1 MKHLPLLLLAA
12 TLGFAAE
19 EGPRPPSRPQAPG
32 QEGRPS
38 PRLPVQLSP
47 DEQKRLHEAMEKANQ
62 DPAVKEAQE
71 QAAQAQQAAQE
82 AHKKAR
88 DITEDAAR
96 KADPSVAPILEK
108 IKKAMERRQPD
119 QPDRQPQ
126 GQPRGE
132 APRRP
137 EVQPRGE
144 QPRRPEGQPNQPG
157 RERGPGQPE
166 GDRPRGDVREP
177 GPDRGG
183 VIPGLSP
190 DEQRR
195 VREAMAKANGDPA
208 VRAAREAAAAAQRKA
223 IEIAEDVARQADPSL
238 APLFEKMRKAGE
250 PRRPQGDNRRD
261 RKQAE

>member
-1 MKHLPLLLLAA
+1 MKHIPLLLLAA

-19 EGPRPPSRPQAPG
+19 EGPRPPSRPQGPG
-32 QEGRPS
+32 QEGRQL

-47 DEQKRLHEAMEKANQ
+47 DEQKRLHEAMEKARQ
-62 DPAVKEAQE
+62 DPAVKEAHE
-71 QAAQAQQAAQE
+71 QAAKAQQAAQE
-82 AHKKAR
+82 AQQKAR
-88 DITEDAAR
+88 EITDDAAR
-96 KADPSVAPILEK
+96 KADPSVSPILEK
-108 IKKAMERRQPD
+108 IKKAMERRQPE
-119 QPDRQPQ
+119 QPGRPPQ

-132 APRRP
+132 P
-137 EVQPRGE
+137 
-144 QPRRPEGQPNQPG
+144 PRRPEGQPNQPG

-183 VIPGLSP
+183 PIPGLSP

-195 VREAMAKANGDPA
+195 VREAMAKANENPA

-223 IEIAEDVARQADPSL
+223 IEIAEDVARQADPSI

-250 PRRPQGDNRRD
+250 PRRPQGDDRRD
-261 RKQAE
+261 RKRLLGHDAGM

>member
-19 EGPRPPSRPQAPG
+19 EGPRPPARNQRPG
-32 QEGRPS
+32 QESRQ
-38 PRLPVQLSP
+38 PVPLSP
-47 DEQKRLHEAMEKANQ
+47 DEQKRLHEAMEKAKQ
-62 DPAVKEAQE
+62 DPAVKEAHE
-71 QAAQAQQAAQE
+71 QAAKAQQAAQE
-82 AHKKAR
+82 AQKKAR
-88 DITEDAAR
+88 DITDDAAR
-96 KADPSVAPILEK
+96 KADPEVAPILEK

-119 QPDRQPQ
+119 QTDRQPQ

-132 APRRP
+132 
-137 EVQPRGE
+137 
-144 QPRRPEGQPNQPG
+144 QPRRPE
-157 RERGPGQPE
+157 GQPE

-190 DEQRR
+190 EEQRR

-250 PRRPQGDNRRD
+250 PRRPQGENPRG

>member
-1 MKHLPLLLLAA
+1 MKHFPLLLLAA

-19 EGPRPPSRPQAPG
+19 DGPRPPARNQRPG
-32 QEGRPS
+32 QESRQ
-38 PRLPVQLSP
+38 PVPLSP
-47 DEQKRLHEAMEKANQ
+47 DEQKRLHEAMEKAKQ
-62 DPAVKEAQE
+62 DPAVKEAHE
-71 QAAQAQQAAQE
+71 QAAKAQQAAQE
-82 AHKKAR
+82 AQKKAR
-88 DITEDAAR
+88 DITDDAAR
-96 KADPSVAPILEK
+96 KADPEVAPILEK

-119 QPDRQPQ
+119 QTDRQPQ
-126 GQPRGE
+126 GQPR
-132 APRRP
+132 
-137 EVQPRGE
+137 
-144 QPRRPEGQPNQPG
+144 RPEGQPDQPG

-250 PRRPQGDNRRD
+250 PRRPQGDNPRG

>member
-12 TLGFAAE
+12 SLGFAAE
-19 EGPRPPSRPQAPG
+19 EGPRPPARNQRPG
-32 QEGRPS
+32 QESRQ
-38 PRLPVQLSP
+38 PVPLSP
-47 DEQKRLHEAMEKANQ
+47 DEQKRLHEAMEKAKQ
-62 DPAVKEAQE
+62 DPAVKEAHE
-71 QAAQAQQAAQE
+71 QAAKAQQAAQE
-82 AHKKAR
+82 AQKKAR
-88 DITEDAAR
+88 DITDDAAR
-96 KADPSVAPILEK
+96 KADPEVAPILEK

-119 QPDRQPQ
+119 QTDRQPQ
-126 GQPRGE
+126 GQPR
-132 APRRP
+132 
-137 EVQPRGE
+137 
-144 QPRRPEGQPNQPG
+144 RPEGQPDQPG
-157 RERGPGQPE
+157 RERGPGQTE

-190 DEQRR
+190 EEQRR

-223 IEIAEDVARQADPSL
+223 IEIAEDVARQADPSI

-261 RKQAE
+261 RKQPE

>member
-19 EGPRPPSRPQAPG
+19 EGPRPPARNQRPG
-32 QEGRPS
+32 QESRQ
-38 PRLPVQLSP
+38 PVPLSP
-47 DEQKRLHEAMEKANQ
+47 DEQKRLHEAMEKAKQ
-62 DPAVKEAQE
+62 DPAVKEAHE
-71 QAAQAQQAAQE
+71 QAAKAQQAAQE
-82 AHKKAR
+82 AQKKAR
-88 DITEDAAR
+88 DITDDAAR
-96 KADPSVAPILEK
+96 KADPEVAPILEK

-119 QPDRQPQ
+119 QTDRQPQ
-126 GQPRGE
+126 G
-132 APRRP
+132 
-137 EVQPRGE
+137 QPRGE
-144 QPRRPEGQPNQPG
+144 QPRRPEGQPDQPG
-157 RERGPGQPE
+157 RERGPGQTE

-190 DEQRR
+190 EEQRR

-238 APLFEKMRKAGE
+238 APLFEKMRKTGE
-250 PRRPQGDNRRD
+250 PRRPQGENRRD
-261 RKQAE
+261 RKQPE

>member
-19 EGPRPPSRPQAPG
+19 EAPRSPFRPEGPSP
-32 QEGRPS
+32 EGRPN
-38 PRLPVQLSP
+38 PRLPVPLSP
-47 DEQKRLHEAMEKANQ
+47 DEQKRLREAMEKAKQ
-62 DPAVKEAQE
+62 DPAVKEAHE
-71 QAAQAQQAAQE
+71 QAAKAQQAAQE
-82 AHKKAR
+82 AQQKAR
-88 DITEDAAR
+88 ELTEDAAR

-126 GQPRGE
+126 
-132 APRRP
+132 
-137 EVQPRGE
+137 VQPRGE
-144 QPRRPEGQPNQPG
+144 QPRRPEGQPNQPNKPNKPNQPG
-157 RERGPGQPE
+157 RDRGPGQPE
-166 GDRPRGDVREP
+166 GERPRGDVREP

-183 VIPGLSP
+183 MIPGLSP

-195 VREAMAKANGDPA
+195 VREAMAKANENPA
-208 VRAAREAAAAAQRKA
+208 VREAREAAAAAQRKA
-223 IEIAEDVARQADPSL
+223 MEIAEDVARQADPSL

-261 RKQAE
+261 RKQPE

>member
-1 MKHLPLLLLAA
+1 MKHLPLVLLAA

-19 EGPRPPSRPQAPG
+19 DGPRPPARNQRPG
-32 QEGRPS
+32 QESRQ
-38 PRLPVQLSP
+38 PVPLSP
-47 DEQKRLHEAMEKANQ
+47 DEQKRLHEAMEKAKQ
-62 DPAVKEAQE
+62 DPAVKEAHE
-71 QAAQAQQAAQE
+71 QAAKAQQAAQE
-82 AHKKAR
+82 AQKKAR
-88 DITEDAAR
+88 DITDDAAR
-96 KADPSVAPILEK
+96 KADPEVAPILEK

-119 QPDRQPQ
+119 QTDRQPQ
-126 GQPRGE
+126 GQPR
-132 APRRP
+132 
-137 EVQPRGE
+137 
-144 QPRRPEGQPNQPG
+144 RPEGQPDQPG

-250 PRRPQGDNRRD
+250 PRRPQGENPRG

>member
-1 MKHLPLLLLAA
+1 MKHFPLLLLAA

-19 EGPRPPSRPQAPG
+19 DGPRPPARNQRPG
-32 QEGRPS
+32 QESRQ
-38 PRLPVQLSP
+38 PVPLSP
-47 DEQKRLHEAMEKANQ
+47 DEQKRLHEAMEKAKQ
-62 DPAVKEAQE
+62 DPAVKEAHE
-71 QAAQAQQAAQE
+71 QAAKAQQAAQE
-82 AHKKAR
+82 AQQKAR
-88 DITEDAAR
+88 DITDDAAR
-96 KADPSVAPILEK
+96 KADPEVAPILEK

-119 QPDRQPQ
+119 QTDRQPQ
-126 GQPRGE
+126 GQPR
-132 APRRP
+132 
-137 EVQPRGE
+137 
-144 QPRRPEGQPNQPG
+144 RPEGQPDQPG

-166 GDRPRGDVREP
+166 GERPRGDVREP

-250 PRRPQGDNRRD
+250 PRRPQGDNPRG

>member
-19 EGPRPPSRPQAPG
+19 EGPRPPSRPQGPG
-32 QEGRPS
+32 QEGRQT

-47 DEQKRLHEAMEKANQ
+47 DEQKRLHEAMEKAKQ
-62 DPAVKEAQE
+62 DPAVKEAHE
-71 QAAQAQQAAQE
+71 QAAKAQQAAQE
-82 AHKKAR
+82 AQQKAR
-88 DITEDAAR
+88 ELTEDAAR

-108 IKKAMERRQPD
+108 IKKAMERRQPE

-126 GQPRGE
+126 
-132 APRRP
+132 
-137 EVQPRGE
+137 VQPRGE
-144 QPRRPEGQPNQPG
+144 QPRRPEGQPNQPN
-157 RERGPGQPE
+157 RDRGPGQPE

-183 VIPGLSP
+183 MIPGLSP

-195 VREAMAKANGDPA
+195 IREAMAKANGDPA
-208 VRAAREAAAAAQRKA
+208 VRAAREAAAADQRKA

-250 PRRPQGDNRRD
+250 PRRPQSDNRRD
-261 RKQAE
+261 RKQPE

>member
-19 EGPRPPSRPQAPG
+19 EGPRPPARPQGPG

-38 PRLPVQLSP
+38 PRPPAPLSP
-47 DEQKRLHEAMEKANQ
+47 DEQKRLHEAMEKAKQ
-62 DPAVKEAQE
+62 DPAVKEAHE
-71 QAAQAQQAAQE
+71 QAAQAQQAAQQ
-82 AHKKAR
+82 AQQKAR
-88 DITEDAAR
+88 EITDDAAR

-119 QPDRQPQ
+119 QPGRPPQ

-144 QPRRPEGQPNQPG
+144 QPRRPEGQPNQPN
-157 RERGPGQPE
+157 RDRGPGQPE

-177 GPDRGG
+177 SPDRGG
-183 VIPGLSP
+183 PIPGLSP
-190 DEQRR
+190 EEQRR

-223 IEIAEDVARQADPSL
+223 IEIAEDVARQADPSI
-238 APLFEKMRKAGE
+238 APLLEKMRKASE

-261 RKQAE
+261 RKQPE